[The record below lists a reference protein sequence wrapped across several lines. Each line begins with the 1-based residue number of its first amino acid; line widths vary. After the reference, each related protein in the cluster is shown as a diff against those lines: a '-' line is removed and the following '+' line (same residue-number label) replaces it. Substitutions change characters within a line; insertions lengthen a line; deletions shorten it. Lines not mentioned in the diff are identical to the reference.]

1 MIETKLKETP
11 NNIDRIPTNLE
22 FKVFFSLIGLG
33 GIITFISFIIIY
45 IYVPS
50 FDGFIVSGHP
60 VFYMISQAFTA
71 FTLFALAFISSIM
84 FLWKKSLIFD
94 AIAVASAKT
103 GILACTLTL
112 GIGILWSKVEWGYYW
127 QWEARQTMT
136 LIMFIFYVGMLLF
149 RSTVEDI
156 NDKAKLTAVFGITA
170 FPTVPMTNFIVGG
183 LHPQPQQ
190 TAMGGNTFLA
200 VIVIFI
206 GTLCFYMALLYL
218 VILLEQMTQKMDAF
232 KYYILSEKQN

>member
-1 MIETKLKETP
+1 
-11 NNIDRIPTNLE
+11 
-22 FKVFFSLIGLG
+22 
-33 GIITFISFIIIY
+33 
-45 IYVPS
+45 
-50 FDGFIVSGHP
+50 
-60 VFYMISQAFTA
+60 
-71 FTLFALAFISSIM
+71 
-84 FLWKKSLIFD
+84 
-94 AIAVASAKT
+94 
-103 GILACTLTL
+103 
-112 GIGILWSKVEWGYYW
+112 
-127 QWEARQTMT
+127 
-136 LIMFIFYVGMLLF
+136 MFIFYVGMLLF